1 MWQKLWLLAVLSV
14 GLSACG
20 CGQAP
25 PGNGSSSSPATRK
38 SAMTTPSNIT
48 REARAAL
55 DGLGESL
62 RLSLPFVGR
71 YETQF
76 QICVLAYPAVP
87 RPRQASVIYPPGYR
101 IYLDG
106 TTQKLLKRVVI
117 APGEVVAA
125 HLQGKSIGEYGI
137 PAGMSYEGFL
147 EKEAALH
154 ALVPGLCA
162 KMNSAAAANQ
172 PADKP
177 GHEYLAVFKTLSEPP
192 LAPYYEKF
200 GKEFFSYLKRQ

>member
-1 MWQKLWLLAVLSV
+1 MWRNGWLLAVLTV

-20 CGQAP
+20 SGA
-25 PGNGSSSSPATRK
+25 STSPVTRK
-38 SAMTTPSNIT
+38 PAMTTPSNIT

-55 DGLGESL
+55 GDLGDSY

-71 YETQF
+71 FEAQF
-76 QICVLAYPAVP
+76 QICVLAYPAMP
-87 RPRQASVIYPPGYR
+87 RPRQPSVIYAPGYR
-101 IYLDG
+101 VYLDG
-106 TTQKLLKRVVI
+106 ATQKLLKRVAI

-125 HLQGKSIGEYGI
+125 HTQGKSIGEYGI

-154 ALVPGLCA
+154 ALVPGLCVT
-162 KMNSAAAANQ
+162 MNSAAAATQ
-172 PADKP
+172 AP
-177 GHEYLAVFKTLSEPP
+177 GHAGHDYLAAFKTLSEQP

-200 GKEFFSYLKRQ
+200 GKEFFAYLKRQ